1 MAKEKPFEK
10 IWIDL
15 REFGWGIRQ
24 VPVIWPEDK
33 ETLGP
38 DTVGTEEIKDGGV
51 DYDDLSTEVQEKLNK
66 SVDREQLE
74 AAVDGAVATAVA
86 DKADIGAVAVLGDK
100 VGDVD

>member
-24 VPVIWPEDK
+24 VPVVWPEDK

-51 DYDDLSTEVQEKLNK
+51 AFDDLSTEVQEKLN
-66 SVDREQLE
+66 
-74 AAVDGAVATAVA
+74 
-86 DKADIGAVAVLGDK
+86 DKADIDAVAVLGDK

>member
-1 MAKEKPFEK
+1 MEKPFEK

-15 REFGWGIRQ
+15 REFGWGIRE
-24 VPVIWPEDK
+24 VPVVWPEDK

-51 DYDDLSTEVQEKLNK
+51 AYDDLSTEVQEKLNK
-66 SVDREQLE
+66 PVDQEQLE
-74 AAVDGAVATAVA
+74 AAVGDAVATAVA
-86 DKADIGAVAVLGDK
+86 DKADIDAVAVLGDK

>member
-24 VPVIWPEDK
+24 VSVVWPEDK

-51 DYDDLSTEVQEKLNK
+51 AFDDLSTEVQEKLN
-66 SVDREQLE
+66 
-74 AAVDGAVATAVA
+74 
-86 DKADIGAVAVLGDK
+86 DKADIDAVAVLGDK